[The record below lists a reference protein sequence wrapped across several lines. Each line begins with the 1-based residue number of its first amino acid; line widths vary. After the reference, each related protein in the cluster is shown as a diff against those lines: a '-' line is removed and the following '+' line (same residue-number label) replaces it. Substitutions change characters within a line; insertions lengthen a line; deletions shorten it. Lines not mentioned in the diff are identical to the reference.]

1 MTEVTQN
8 QLAQIEQSVS
18 VEQIQLS
25 EKLGAIKATNF
36 IKKLVTVTEIK
47 LIAEIKESKQYK
59 GLKVIDPTG
68 KLVTVT
74 TFEEFCQYLGKSRE
88 HIDEDIR
95 NLGTFGED
103 FLETSQRMGLGY
115 RDLRKLR
122 KLPEE
127 DREVVING
135 EAVKTEDRESLID
148 LIEEMSAKHAKER
161 DQLKAR
167 VADLESSDAAKEQ
180 IIKTKDQKAN
190 ELLEENTKLK
200 SPAQIKKRAE
210 TEQQQ
215 LAKKALEEISA
226 ACLKMHNDT
235 VRFTNEI
242 NSITDA
248 IEEHGLYDIQEQLV
262 ADVIATF
269 QQMAQT
275 SVALG
280 FQIDFEAMVSPSWM
294 ADDSNKDELGV
305 EELQQ
310 LQHNV
315 ETLLES

>member
-8 QLAQIEQSVS
+8 QLAQLEQSVS

-47 LIAEIKESKQYK
+47 LIAEIKDSKQYK
-59 GLKVIDPTG
+59 GLKVIDQSG

-122 KLPEE
+122 KLPES
-127 DREVVING
+127 DREVLING
-135 EAVKTEDRESLID
+135 EAVKAEDRESLID
-148 LIEEMSAKHAKER
+148 LIEEMSAKHAKEK

-180 IIKTKDQKAN
+180 IIKTKDQKNN
-190 ELLEENTKLK
+190 ELLEKVAKLE
-200 SPAQIKKRAE
+200 SPVEIQKRAE
-210 TEQQQ
+210 TEAQQIE
-215 LAKKALEEISA
+215 LAALDV
-226 ACLKMHNDT
+226 LKTASNS
-235 VRFTNEI
+235 FLIAFNQYI
-242 NSITDA
+242 N
-248 IEEHGLYDIQEQLV
+248 
-262 ADVIATF
+262 
-269 QQMAQT
+269 
-275 SVALG
+275 ALG
-280 FQIDFEAMVSPSWM
+280 GVLDTAENGHPHLFERVDESIVATAQRYAQYIQALGVQVDFAEMVSPAWM
-294 ADDSNKDELGV
+294 FPETTDLAAITV
-305 EELQQ
+305 EAED
-310 LQHNV
+310 
-315 ETLLES
+315 